1 MFRLLGRKPQKALQ
15 LGRWKTDKSTT
26 VSMRLADLA
35 NYDSCGTCG
44 LPDYSEK
51 VEESE
56 EYIAVADDVI
66 YIAYTPYSFDL
77 LGPKKIIH

>member
-15 LGRWKTDKSTT
+15 LGRWKTDKTT
-26 VSMRLADLA
+26 TASMRLADLA

-44 LPDYSEK
+44 LPDYAEK

-56 EYIAVADDVI
+56 KYVAVADDVV
-66 YIAYTPYSFDL
+66 YVSYMPYSFDL
-77 LGPKKIIH
+77 TCKKIIH